1 MLGSEFRSVY
11 SKERKNRQEMRRLE
25 GGSKQQE
32 YIEVV

>member
-1 MLGSEFRSVY
+1 MLGSECRSVH
-11 SKERKNRQEMRRLE
+11 SKMKKNRQEMRRLE